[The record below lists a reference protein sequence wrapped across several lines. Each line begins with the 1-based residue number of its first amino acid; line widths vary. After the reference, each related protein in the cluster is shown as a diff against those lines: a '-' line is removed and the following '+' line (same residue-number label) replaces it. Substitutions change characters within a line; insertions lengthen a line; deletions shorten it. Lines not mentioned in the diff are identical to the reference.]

1 MTLVNHL
8 FAAHPPGWA
17 RGVVGVEC
25 AECSAA
31 RAADRCRP
39 RTPARTSTSWTI
51 AMEWGLTLALL
62 AWWQWAARPLPALG
76 VVLPEGT
83 GAWWTVLVCVAG
95 IFFYVQQARTV
106 AASPD
111 AQASL
116 RKELESQ
123 PNVRMILPRTVREA
137 RAFTGVAITAGVCEE
152 VLYRGYLLRDLQSL
166 GLGRGAVVVAI
177 VAFGL
182 AHAFQGIRGSVASGV
197 TGAVFMGLY
206 LLTGSLV
213 APIVLHATG
222 DFANFLMAYRFF
234 QRTRHGSV
242 IKPGLARQPLI
253 VPTFPGAKNSASD
266 IVPACMRTKASSARR
281 LQRLIQVHPCQLP

>member
-1 MTLVNHL
+1 MTLFDHL
-8 FAAHPPGWA
+8 FALILLVGLAVWSAWNA
-17 RGVVGVEC
+17 RNV
-25 AECSAA
+25 A
-31 RAADRCRP
+31 RLARRIAADP
-39 RTPARTSTSWTI
+39 NARTNEYLWTM

-83 GAWWTVLVCVAG
+83 GAWWTGLVCLAG

-111 AQASL
+111 AQESL
-116 RKELESQ
+116 RKELASQ

-137 RAFTGVAITAGVCEE
+137 RVCTGVAITAGVCEE
-152 VLYRGYLLRDLQSL
+152 VLYRGYLLWYLQSL

-182 AHAFQGIRGSVASGV
+182 AHAYQGIRGSVASGV
-197 TGAVFMGLY
+197 MGAVFMGLY

-213 APIVLHATG
+213 APIVLHATV
-222 DFANFLMAYRFF
+222 DFANFLMAYRFL
-234 QRTRHGSV
+234 QRTE
-242 IKPGLARQPLI
+242 A
-253 VPTFPGAKNSASD
+253 A
-266 IVPACMRTKASSARR
+266 ASSSPDVRVSPDR
-281 LQRLIQVHPCQLP
+281 PDVPGSEELRG